1 MYRVEDKFMCSEREM
16 VILQARME
24 AVLRPDDNQ
33 KNVNGYHISSIY
45 FDDFYDTHLQD
56 AIEGNPWRRK
66 YRIRIYNNSFEAIK
80 LEVKYKK
87 YNRVKK
93 ISRRISYEQ
102 MTELMQGKCITD
114 ESPSEQNPIT
124 LFNLAVS
131 EKGLRPKVI
140 VAYERKA
147 YVFDAG
153 NVRITFDR
161 NIRAGNQME
170 SFIRGENVI
179 YYPIADMDRIL
190 EIKYDEFLP
199 GFIAAMLETG
209 NMNQV
214 SCSKYRM
221 CREIKGDY

>member
-16 VILQARME
+16 ILLQSRME
-24 AVLRPDDNQ
+24 TVLRPDDNQ
-33 KNVNGYHISSIY
+33 INVNGYQVSSIY

-56 AIEGNPWRRK
+56 AVDGNQWRQK
-66 YRIRIYNNSFEAIK
+66 YRIRIYNNSFETIK

-87 YNRVKK
+87 YNRVRK
-93 ISRRISYEQ
+93 ISRMITYEQ
-102 MTELMQGKCITD
+102 MAKLVQGKCITD
-114 ESPSEQNPIT
+114 DNPSEQNPIT

-161 NIRAGNQME
+161 NLRVGNQME
-170 SFIRGENVI
+170 SFIKGENVV
-179 YYPIADMDRIL
+179 YCPVTDTDRIL

-214 SCSKYRM
+214 SYSKYRI
-221 CREIKGDY
+221 CREIKGGY